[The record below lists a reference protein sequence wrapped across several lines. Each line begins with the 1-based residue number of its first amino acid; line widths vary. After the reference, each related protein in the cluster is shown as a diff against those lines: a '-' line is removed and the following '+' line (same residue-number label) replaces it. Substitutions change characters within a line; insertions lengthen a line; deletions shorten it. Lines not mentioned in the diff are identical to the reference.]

1 MKHSELTGIAS
12 QAEVNEAIQQLF
24 NDKTSVILYKYGIT
38 RLKGFFNIQYDEEKG
53 LNGFTLHDLIQ
64 ETTESFI
71 VPGRRH
77 WYKDKFPCFKDQ
89 YFSAF
94 DSVISNEVNKM
105 KKFKFELQ
113 FIEDLDS
120 DKLVADDNYQEHYDI
135 LIEELKKLNASDDEI
150 LLFDAIYIDG
160 MKRQQAGIE
169 LNKTVEE
176 ITDIR
181 KRLDRKLAK
190 IRLIWNPDNDYE

>member
-1 MKHSELTGIAS
+1 
-12 QAEVNEAIQQLF
+12 
-24 NDKTSVILYKYGIT
+24 
-38 RLKGFFNIQYDEEKG
+38 
-53 LNGFTLHDLIQ
+53 
-64 ETTESFI
+64 
-71 VPGRRH
+71 
-77 WYKDKFPCFKDQ
+77 
-89 YFSAF
+89 
-94 DSVISNEVNKM
+94 M

-120 DKLVADDNYQEHYDI
+120 DKLVTDDNYQEHYDI
-135 LIEELKKLNASDDEI
+135 LIEELKKLKATDDEI

-181 KRLDRKLAK
+181 RRLDRKLAK